1 MCKAD
6 LGKILERSWKDLVA
20 SQVSSG
26 RSYDSYESKLYCFR
40 SSLVQL
46 LQRKFEKMSSSAE
59 NENDDS
65 EEERKRE
72 RDGGSAFV
80 KQLPV
85 NKPKLNESGR
95 RKETIEGGFFSASKD
110 PQRTLRKWRVLA

>member
-1 MCKAD
+1 M
-6 LGKILERSWKDLVA
+6 
-20 SQVSSG
+20 
-26 RSYDSYESKLYCFR
+26 
-40 SSLVQL
+40 
-46 LQRKFEKMSSSAE
+46 KMMTLK
-59 NENDDS
+59 
-65 EEERKRE
+65 KRE
-72 RDGGSAFV
+72 REKETGSAFE